1 MTDKVYIVTV
11 DDAEATMIISLH
23 RTMEG
28 ALESWNK
35 KRLELIETAQSY
47 IDEEESW
54 DKDMWLRIKCSLEET
69 DPEKIHGWPHDT
81 PHITEYEVVD

>member
-35 KRLELIETAQSY
+35 KRLELIETAQSSNAEQVSREQ
-47 IDEEESW
+47 INALQE
-54 DKDMWLRIKCSLEET
+54 
-69 DPEKIHGWPHDT
+69 
-81 PHITEYEVVD
+81 